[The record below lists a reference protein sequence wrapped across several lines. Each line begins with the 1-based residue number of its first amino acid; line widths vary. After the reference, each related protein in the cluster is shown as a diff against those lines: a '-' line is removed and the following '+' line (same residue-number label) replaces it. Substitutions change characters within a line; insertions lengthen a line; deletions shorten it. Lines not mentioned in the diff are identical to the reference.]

1 MTATEKIYIHGAI
14 GDSVGYQV
22 IDLKTGLSTQDDNDR
37 LIISDFDKSLV
48 IKYAGEEKKISE
60 LFKVKRKGNRGYYTY
75 IRYNLSGTRPGCS
88 LGFTF
93 VYENGGAM
101 VTEYKK
107 LRNCMKKSLESLL
120 NGKAIILKSFSDPK
134 LTVCYNQIKECT
146 NKVNANKIPLPQT
159 PKAYPIKNPQ
169 DVTDEEFFAILQNA
183 EEIFISEDVVTEMA
197 KKDAEIQKLKIGSQT
212 TIKTLDGLRKENQ
225 RLENDNR
232 QKDKTIDGLNDEKKK
247 LQDKIDVLSED
258 NKKKNSEAVT
268 KLEEIG
274 KEFDRLKAM
283 LGGGKVERVS
293 NKESKSSI
301 KEQFLSWVNTILL
314 IVILFVLLFVKTCGS
329 SGKADTD
336 TGTQTLSEVTGE
348 YYEESDVDREELES
362 KVERLTFEN
371 DSLYNVINNLQ
382 KQLENAQKKSE
393 QEKAKSPTIKSKDKN
408 QKKKENSTTK
418 KQEQK
423 AEASSSEVSPNE
435 LSTAGSK

>member
-1 MTATEKIYIHGAI
+1 MTETEKIYIHGAI
-14 GDSVGYQV
+14 GDFVGYQV
-22 IDLKTGLSTQDDNDR
+22 IDLKTGLSTQDDKDR

-48 IKYAGEEKKISE
+48 IKYGGEEKKISE

-120 NGKAIILKSFSDPK
+120 NGNAIILKSFSDPK

-232 QKDKTIDGLNDEKKK
+232 QKEKKIEGLNDEKKK

-293 NKESKSSI
+293 NKESKSSL

-336 TGTQTLSEVTGE
+336 TGTQTLSEVTEE
-348 YYEESDVDREELES
+348 YYKESDVDREELES
-362 KVERLTFEN
+362 KAEMLTFEN
-371 DSLYNVINNLQ
+371 DSLYNVIKNLQ
-382 KQLENAQKKSE
+382 EKLEKAQK
-393 QEKAKSPTIKSKDKN
+393 TITDIKKRQSQNGRGSGNPPQPNAGVSSKETPATGGN
-408 QKKKENSTTK
+408 PQK
-418 KQEQK
+418 
-423 AEASSSEVSPNE
+423 P
-435 LSTAGSK
+435 

>member
-1 MTATEKIYIHGAI
+1 MTEAEKIYIHGAI
-14 GDSVGYQV
+14 GDFVGYQV
-22 IDLKTGLSTQDDNDR
+22 IDLKTGLSTQDDKDR
-37 LIISDFDKSLV
+37 LIISDFDKSFV
-48 IKYAGEEKKISE
+48 IKYGVEEKKISE

-75 IRYNLSGTRPGCS
+75 IRYNLSGTRTGCS

-107 LRNCMKKSLESLL
+107 LRNCMKKCLESLL
-120 NGKAIILKSFSDPK
+120 NGNAIILKSFSDPK

-159 PKAYPIKNPQ
+159 PKAYPIKNPH
-169 DVTDEEFFAILQNA
+169 DITDEEFFEMLQDA

-197 KKDAEIQKLKIGSQT
+197 KKDAEIQKLKIGNQT
-212 TIKTLDGLRKENQ
+212 TVKTIDDLRKENQ
-225 RLENDNR
+225 RLGNDNR
-232 QKDKTIDGLNDEKKK
+232 QKDQTIVGLNDENKK
-247 LQDKIDVLSED
+247 LQDKINVLSKD

-336 TGTQTLSEVTGE
+336 TGTQTLSEVK
-348 YYEESDVDREELES
+348 YEVNEDSDVDREELES
-362 KVERLTFEN
+362 KVEKLISES
-371 DSLYNVINNLQ
+371 DSLDNVIKNLQ
-382 KQLENAQKKSE
+382 EKLEKAQK
-393 QEKAKSPTIKSKDKN
+393 TITDL
-408 QKKKENSTTK
+408 KKKQSQNGQGAGNPSQPNAGVSSKESSAAGGN
-418 KQEQK
+418 QQK
-423 AEASSSEVSPNE
+423 P
-435 LSTAGSK
+435 